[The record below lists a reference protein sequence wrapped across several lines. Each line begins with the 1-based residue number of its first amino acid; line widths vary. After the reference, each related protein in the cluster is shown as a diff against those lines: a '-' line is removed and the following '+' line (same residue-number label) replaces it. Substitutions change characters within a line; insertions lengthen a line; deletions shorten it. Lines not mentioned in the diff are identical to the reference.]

1 MPIID
6 KTRLQKKEKI
16 KVEIN
21 SDIFNKITDYCEW
34 ANISD
39 VGFFIEEAANF
50 VFAKDKDWKQ
60 YNKANKKKRLVAK

>member
-6 KTRLQKKEKI
+6 KARLQKKEKI

-21 SDIFNKITDYCEW
+21 GEIFNKINDYCVW

-39 VGFFIEEAANF
+39 VAFFIEEAANF
-50 VFAKDKDWKQ
+50 VFAKDKEWKKH
-60 YNKANKKKRLVAK
+60 NKSIKNKQARAE

>member
-21 SDIFNKITDYCEW
+21 SDIFNKINDYCVW

-39 VGFFIEEAANF
+39 VAFFIEEAANF

-60 YNKANKKKRLVAK
+60 HNKAIKNKRIKTE